1 MEIKFIGQGYNLDKG
16 ASLAEELI
24 RGLNSEE
31 FSCFKCLVAF
41 ASPSGVSGLT
51 PHILKSKKHIDTYQ
65 IIVGLDNFG
74 TSKEALEELLLWEVK
89 SYVYH
94 SRSHNIF
101 HPKIYLF
108 EGKENSMVI
117 VGSNNL
123 TEFGLVKNIE
133 GAIMVK
139 YTQNEENKVI
149 KEIKNY
155 FQNLLDNTDVNLKI
169 LTQEL
174 IDDLYAT
181 EKILPNEE
189 KRKKLHDEKYGNSTE
204 KAGKDSLVEK
214 RVSDFFGTTP
224 LQSNPKDFKPKRKL
238 RSTEKIKSVKKE
250 KTEQKEIQ
258 SSLKKPIF
266 HPWAFNKN
274 NIVLIAEIGKG
285 ERWKQVNFPIEMF
298 EEFFGAKIG
307 DNSYHI
313 KLRHLEQDG
322 NLGEIENR
330 KAVSVKSRNFR
341 FEIGAATS
349 DYPNKDRPIGVF
361 IKIASDKFLYSLLM
375 PSISQYSNVKTF
387 LLDKYT
393 GPSRNLSR
401 IISDAKSL
409 KKECS
414 TLSFWEM
421 SLFTNQ

>member
-1 MEIKFIGQGYNLDKG
+1 MEITFIGQGYNLEQDT
-16 ASLAEELI
+16 SVAEELMQ
-24 RGLNSEE
+24 GLNNKQ
-31 FSCFKCLVAF
+31 FNCFKCLVAF

-51 PHILKSKKHIDTYQ
+51 PHILKSKKHIDTHQ
-65 IIVGLDNFG
+65 VIVGLDNFG
-74 TSKEALEELLLWEVK
+74 TSKEALEELLLWGVN

-108 EGKENSMVI
+108 EGKEDSMVI
-117 VGSNNL
+117 IGSNNL

-133 GAIMVK
+133 GAIMIN

-149 KEIKNY
+149 KDIKNY
-155 FQNLLDNTDVNLKI
+155 FENLLDSTDVNLKI
-169 LTQEL
+169 ITQEL

-189 KRKKLHDEKYGNSTE
+189 KRKKIHDEKYGNITE
-204 KAGKDSLVEK
+204 KLDKDTSLEK
-214 RVSDFFGTTP
+214 KISDFFGTTP
-224 LQSNPKDFKPKRKL
+224 LQSNPKGFKPKRKL
-238 RSTEKIKSVKKE
+238 DSIKKIKSVKKE
-250 KTEQKEIQ
+250 RAEQKKIEPY
-258 SSLKKPIF
+258 LKKPIL
-266 HPWAFNKN
+266 HPWAFNN
-274 NIVLIAEIGKG
+274 SNIVLIAEIGKG
-285 ERWKQVNFPIEMF
+285 ERWKQVNFPIETF
-298 EEFFGAKIG
+298 KEFFGAKIG

-313 KLRHLEQDG
+313 KLRHLDQDG

-330 KAVSVKSRNFR
+330 QAVSVKSRNYR

-349 DYPNKDRPIGVF
+349 QYPDKDRPIGVF

-375 PSISQYSNVKTF
+375 PKIPQHSNVKAF

-393 GPSRNLSR
+393 GPRRNLSR
-401 IISDAKSL
+401 IISDTKSL
-409 KKECS
+409 KKECP

-421 SLFTNQ
+421 DLLTNQ